1 MLMLIIV
8 GTIFGLLYMIL
19 SIEDGFYTVF
29 NASYYKKEGSVRS
42 ALRNGI
48 TFYSIFSFL
57 FSFICMIGHSF
68 LMGSVPISFFLW
80 LIVVA
85 SFILITPFL
94 IIGYN
99 SFQRLEE
106 YRLSNE
112 GMETQ
117 TDTFTLLLKHRKRIF
132 QAIIVILISSLVVFI
147 SWTVKTTNDDINIT
161 IIAWKILLRCI
172 NNNVKVS
179 VCVSIP
185 SLLNL
190 YSSNR

>member
-1 MLMLIIV
+1 
-8 GTIFGLLYMIL
+8 
-19 SIEDGFYTVF
+19 
-29 NASYYKKEGSVRS
+29 
-42 ALRNGI
+42 
-48 TFYSIFSFL
+48 
-57 FSFICMIGHSF
+57 MIGHSF
-68 LMGSVPISFFLW
+68 LMVSVPISFFLW

-99 SFQRLEE
+99 SFQQLEE

-147 SWTVKTTNDDINIT
+147 SWTVKMSKRD
-161 IIAWKILLRCI
+161 
-172 NNNVKVS
+172 
-179 VCVSIP
+179 IP
-185 SLLNL
+185 SYVSPDIKLSGDMITAPGDTSLLVSL
-190 YSSNR
+190 VPGKKGPFTLCPEFDNRIRR